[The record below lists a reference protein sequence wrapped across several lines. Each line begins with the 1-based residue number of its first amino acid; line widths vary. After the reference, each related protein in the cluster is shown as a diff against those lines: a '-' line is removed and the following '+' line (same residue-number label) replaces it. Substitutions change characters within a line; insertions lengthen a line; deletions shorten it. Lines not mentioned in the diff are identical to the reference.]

1 MKTVLLFLK
10 GVAIGI
16 GNMIAGVSGGTIAFI
31 IGVYEEMITAFA
43 NITKKFWPNFL
54 YLLKIGIGIVVGV
67 AITAKILNIL
77 FQMLLLEVVCL
88 FVGVI
93 IGGLIYD
100 IPELK
105 LTEDEMHNKPW
116 RFFLAMGIAILVI
129 ITLSVVNVVFSKGG
143 ASPQDRFDN
152 VGIKEMIY
160 LFLLIIPGT
169 MCMLFPGIS
178 GSLLF
183 MVLGLYYPVL
193 NAINDFIHVSNWSEP
208 GFFLY
213 LIKII
218 VPLLLGAGLT
228 LLFISKPIKWLFNK
242 YHKLC
247 LYIIVGFVIGSIF
260 AMYIVN
266 FKEISLQFTPWHLV
280 FSLIFSIPGGMALSI
295 GLNTLGAKRKAKEEV
310 KLLENENNE

>member
-129 ITLSVVNVVFSKGG
+129 IALSVVNVVFSKGG

-193 NAINDFIHVSNWSEP
+193 NAINDFIHFSNWGEP

-242 YHKLC
+242 YPKVC
-247 LYIIVGFVIGSIF
+247 LYVIMGFVSASVFAIFIVNYELIVKAYTWWHMLISVFVLILGIFISIF
-260 AMYIVN
+260 L
-266 FKEISLQFTPWHLV
+266 KR
-280 FSLIFSIPGGMALSI
+280 LS
-295 GLNTLGAKRKAKEEV
+295 NKRKEEIEV
-310 KLLENENNE
+310 KENTNPVE